1 MKEKR
6 IYKKRKKRR
15 NIYFLEELMEIFFGK
30 ECFNLKLCKC
40 NVVMDLGERIERRL
54 SIKI

>member
-1 MKEKR
+1 
-6 IYKKRKKRR
+6 
-15 NIYFLEELMEIFFGK
+15 MEIFFGK

-40 NVVMDLGERIERRL
+40 NVVMDLGERIEGRL